1 MFITTIHSIESIPML
16 AKAGADA
23 IIVSIP
29 YFSIRN
35 TNIVPFEEL
44 PVWKEA
50 CKQNNILLYVN
61 FLRFC
66 MESDVQ
72 AMKSALNT
80 LKEVD
85 VDGIY
90 YADEGV
96 YYEASQLGI
105 ASKLIY
111 QPETLVTSHYD
122 VDFYLNQGVQSVSL
136 AHELSL
142 EEIGSIARH
151 TPNIEILIHGYFSIM
166 YSRRPLV
173 SNYLE
178 VVDHMDSFLIN
189 HRYDLIEQTRSER
202 LPIVQDESGT
212 HVFAASPIQS
222 FSEMQAL
229 SQMGISRYRIDAIF
243 TNDETTACLLKN
255 YRLALEGKP
264 FSICDTQASNHLYH
278 QETIKKK
285 EGQS

>member
-1 MFITTIHSIESIPML
+1 MIITTIHSIESIPML
-16 AKAGADA
+16 AQAGADA
-23 IIVSIP
+23 IVVSIP

-35 TNIVPFEEL
+35 SNIVELEEL
-44 PVWKEA
+44 ASWKQA
-50 CKQNNILLYVN
+50 CVENNVLLYVN

-66 MESDVQ
+66 MESDVEN
-72 AMKSALNT
+72 MKKALAT
-80 LKEVD
+80 LKEVG

-96 YYEASQLGI
+96 YFEAQQFGMEHI
-105 ASKLIY
+105 LIY

-122 VDFYLNQGVQSVSL
+122 VDFYLSQGVQSVSL

-142 EEIGSIARH
+142 EEIWSIAKH
-151 TPNIEILIHGYFSIM
+151 TPNIEVLIHGYFSIM
-166 YSRRPLV
+166 YSRRPLI

-178 VVDHMDSFLIN
+178 VVDNMAAFAMN

-222 FSEMQAL
+222 FSEIQVL
-229 SQMGISRYRIDAIF
+229 KQFGITRYRIDAIF
-243 TNDETTACLLKN
+243 SDDATTASLIQN
-255 YRLALEGKP
+255 YKLALEQKP
-264 FSICDTQASNHLYH
+264 YAICDEKASNHLYH

-285 EGQS
+285 EDQ

>member
-1 MFITTIHSIESIPML
+1 MIITTIHSIESIPML
-16 AKAGADA
+16 AQAGVDA

-35 TNIVPFEEL
+35 SNIVQLDEL
-44 PVWKEA
+44 ATWKEA
-50 CKQNNILLYVN
+50 CMQNNVLLYVN

-66 MESDVQ
+66 MESDTEE
-72 AMKSALNT
+72 MKKT
-80 LKEVD
+80 LAILKDVD

-96 YYEASQLGI
+96 YYEADQLGI
-105 ASKLIY
+105 ANKLIY
-111 QPETLVTSHYD
+111 QPETLVTSHFD
-122 VDFYLNQGVQSVSL
+122 VDFYLSQGVQSVSL

-142 EEIGSIARH
+142 EEIGSIAKY
-151 TPNIEILIHGYFSIM
+151 TPNIEILIHGYYSIM
-166 YSRRPLV
+166 YSRRPLI

-178 VVDHMDSFLIN
+178 VVDKMDTFAMN

-212 HVFAASPIQS
+212 HVFATSPIQS
-222 FSEMQAL
+222 FSEIQTL
-229 SQMGISRYRIDAIF
+229 QQFGIQRYRIDAIF
-243 TNDETTACLLKN
+243 SDDQTTANLVKN
-255 YRLALEGKP
+255 YVAALEGKP
-264 FSICDTQASNHLYH
+264 YDMCDTQASNHLYH

-285 EGQS
+285 EDQ

>member
-1 MFITTIHSIESIPML
+1 MIITTIHSIESIPQF

-23 IIVSIP
+23 IVVSIP

-35 TNIVPFEEL
+35 SNIVSLQEL
-44 PVWKEA
+44 PVWKKA
-50 CKQNNILLYVN
+50 CEENGILLYVN

-66 MESDVQ
+66 MESDMPRMKECMQ
-72 AMKSALNT
+72 A
-80 LKEVD
+80 LKDCE

-96 YYEASQLGI
+96 LFEAMQLGI
-105 ASKLIY
+105 ESKLIY
-111 QPETLVTSHYD
+111 QPETLVTSHFD
-122 VDFYLNQGVQSVSL
+122 VDFYLEQGAQSVSL

-142 EEIGSIARH
+142 DEICSIANH
-151 TPNIEILIHGYFSIM
+151 TPNIEVLVHGYFSIM

-178 VVDHMDSFLIN
+178 VVDGLSHFEMN

-212 HVFAASPIQS
+212 HVFSAQPIQS
-222 FSEMQAL
+222 FDEITSLKEA
-229 SQMGISRYRIDAIF
+229 GVSRFRIDAIF
-243 TNDETTACLLKN
+243 SDDDTTANLIRMYSQVLKGEVTEFDG
-255 YRLALEGKP
+255 LG
-264 FSICDTQASNHLYH
+264 SNHLYH

-285 EGQS
+285 EEQ

>member
-16 AKAGADA
+16 AQAGADA

-35 TNIVPFEEL
+35 SNVVEL
-44 PVWKEA
+44 ADMKAWKEA
-50 CKQNNILLYVN
+50 CVQNGIQLYVN

-66 MESDVQ
+66 MESDVEK
-72 AMKSALNT
+72 MKETLAL
-80 LKEVD
+80 LKEAD

-96 YYEASQLGI
+96 YFEAMNLQME
-105 ASKLIY
+105 SKLIY
-111 QPETLVTSHYD
+111 QPETLVTSHFD
-122 VDFYLNQGVQSVSL
+122 VDFYLQQGVQSVSL

-142 EEIGSIARH
+142 EEICSIAKH
-151 TPNIEILIHGYFSIM
+151 TPNIEVLIHGFFSIM
-166 YSRRPLV
+166 YSRRPLI

-178 VVDHMDSFLIN
+178 VVNETEQFAMN

-212 HVFAASPIQS
+212 HVFSAKPIQS
-222 FSEMQAL
+222 FSEIQVL
-229 SQMGISRYRIDAIF
+229 KNFGITRYRIDAIF
-243 TNDETTACLLKN
+243 SDDETTAKLLQA
-255 YRLALEGKP
+255 YQASLEGLP
-264 FSICDTQASNHLYH
+264 YTVCDDSSNHLYH

-285 EGQS
+285 EDQ